1 MCPNWTRKEAAVKK
15 RKWRAVDALYWLGG
29 GLVAVG
35 VGLWVL
41 PAAGLITAGGFCLLG
56 SYLSDGGPQPGKD
69 GDGTA

>member
-1 MCPNWTRKEAAVKK
+1 MKK
-15 RKWRAVDALYWLGG
+15 QKWRVVDALYWLGG

-41 PAAGLITAGGFCLLG
+41 PAAGMIVAGGFCLLG
-56 SYLSDGGPQPGKD
+56 SYLSDSGLRPRKG

>member
-1 MCPNWTRKEAAVKK
+1 MKK

-29 GLVAVG
+29 GLVSVG

-41 PAAGLITAGGFCLLG
+41 PAAGLIAAGAFCLLG
-56 SYLSDGGPQPGKD
+56 SYLSDGTPQPRKG

>member
-1 MCPNWTRKEAAVKK
+1 MKK
-15 RKWRAVDALYWLGG
+15 QKWRAVDALYWLGG

-41 PAAGLITAGGFCLLG
+41 PAAGLIAAGCFCLLG
-56 SYLSDGGPQPGKD
+56 AYLSDGAPRPGKG